1 MKNKV
6 KQAQMKLTTTLNN
19 IQMHSNLTFSKTP
32 MILEWRSTFWISQPN
47 KLIFLT
53 IQLCLP

>member
-32 MILEWRSTFWISQPN
+32 MILE
-47 KLIFLT
+47 
-53 IQLCLP
+53 